1 MSFFIALESIFIAL
15 YKTLLLLS
23 IVSPLIEVLIEW
35 IFYFKFLLYFF
46 EVLDKLLGA
55 QLVDCNVDSLW
66 ASLSGLADMKSI
78 FLALSGKLTENSA
91 KFKKL
96 N

>member
-23 IVSPLIEVLIEW
+23 IVSPLKEIVVGW
-35 IFYFKFLLYFF
+35 IFYFKFLLYSF

-55 QLVDCNVDSLW
+55 QLVDCNIDSLW
-66 ASLSGLADMKSI
+66 ASPSGLADTESI
-78 FLALSGKLTENSA
+78 FLA
-91 KFKKL
+91 
-96 N
+96 